1 MTLSTK
7 IGIDKPSYLE
17 RNLPLYKQLIGVVRF
32 FQRWPVIPIVMLSI
46 LVLLAVFA
54 DVTGYDPE
62 LPALRDRTLPLFS
75 EPVDPLTKD
84 LTRHWLGADQF
95 GRDTL
100 TRIMHGARITL
111 YVLVISA
118 VSGTIIGT
126 TYGLVAGFFGGIVD
140 DILMRI
146 LDLVYSIPFLLLALV
161 AAVVFDPSL
170 LVVIILLAFLAWPAF
185 VRNVRAEVLTLKER
199 DYIMYARVAGASKVR
214 LLLTHLL
221 PGVINTVIVIATLRI
236 GQLILAEA
244 SLSFLGAGVPPPT
257 PVWGA
262 LVAEGRD
269 YLNSAWWVS
278 MFPSVGI
285 FLVVMSLNFLGDWF
299 RDRFDP
305 RLRQLGN

>member
-7 IGIDKPSYLE
+7 IGVDEPSWIEKNVPGYIKFKKFLS
-17 RNLPLYKQLIGVVRF
+17 LL
-32 FQRWPVIPIVMLSI
+32 QRWPVIPIFFISI

-62 LPALRDRTLPLFS
+62 LPALRDRTLPMFS

-111 YVLVISA
+111 YVLLISA

-126 TYGLVAGFFGGIVD
+126 AYGLIAGYFGGFVD

-161 AAVVFDPSL
+161 AAIVFDPSL
-170 LVVIILLAFLAWPAF
+170 TVVIVLLAFLAWPAF
-185 VRNVRAEVLTLKER
+185 VRNVRAEILTLKER
-199 DYIMYARVAGASKVR
+199 DYIMYARVAGASRIRMMYK
-214 LLLTHLL
+214 HLL
-221 PGVINTVIVIATLRI
+221 PGVINTVLVIATLRI

-278 MFPSVGI
+278 IWPSLGI

-299 RDRFDP
+299 RDKFDP
-305 RLRQLGN
+305 RLRQL

>member
-7 IGIDKPSYLE
+7 IGIDEPSWLE
-17 RNLPLYKQLIGVVRF
+17 KNIPFWIGFKKFLSF
-32 FQRWPVIPIVMLSI
+32 FQKWPVIPVFFISI

-62 LPALRDRTLPLFS
+62 LPALRDRTLPMFS

-100 TRIMHGARITL
+100 TRIMQGARITL

-126 TYGLVAGFFGGIVD
+126 AYGLIAGYFGGFVD

-161 AAVVFDPSL
+161 AAIVFDPSL
-170 LVVIILLAFLAWPAF
+170 TVVIVLLAFLAWPAF
-185 VRNVRAEVLTLKER
+185 VRNVRAEILTLKER
-199 DYIMYARVAGASKVR
+199 DYIMYAKVAGASRIRMMYK
-214 LLLTHLL
+214 HLL

-278 MFPSVGI
+278 IWPSLGI

-305 RLRQLGN
+305 RLRQL

>member
-7 IGIDKPSYLE
+7 IGVDEPSWIEKNVPGYIQFKKFLSV
-17 RNLPLYKQLIGVVRF
+17 LQK
-32 FQRWPVIPIVMLSI
+32 WPVIPIFFISI

-62 LPALRDRTLPLFS
+62 LPALRDRTLPMFS

-111 YVLVISA
+111 YVLLISA

-126 TYGLVAGFFGGIVD
+126 AYGLIAGYFGGFVD

-161 AAVVFDPSL
+161 AAIVFDPSL
-170 LVVIILLAFLAWPAF
+170 TVVIVLLAFLAWPAF
-185 VRNVRAEVLTLKER
+185 VRNVRAEILTLKER
-199 DYIMYARVAGASKVR
+199 DYIMYARVAGASRIRMMYK
-214 LLLTHLL
+214 HLL

-278 MFPSVGI
+278 IWPSLGI

-299 RDRFDP
+299 RDKFDP
-305 RLRQLGN
+305 RLRQL

>member
-7 IGIDKPSYLE
+7 IGVDEPSWIEKNVPGYIKFKKFLS
-17 RNLPLYKQLIGVVRF
+17 LL
-32 FQRWPVIPIVMLSI
+32 QRWPVIPIFFICI

-62 LPALRDRTLPLFS
+62 LPALRDRTLPMFS

-111 YVLVISA
+111 YVLLISA

-126 TYGLVAGFFGGIVD
+126 AYGLIAGYFGGFVD

-161 AAVVFDPSL
+161 AAIVFDPSL
-170 LVVIILLAFLAWPAF
+170 TVVIVLLAFLAWPAF
-185 VRNVRAEVLTLKER
+185 VRNVRAEILTLKER
-199 DYIMYARVAGASKVR
+199 DYIMYARVAGASR
-214 LLLTHLL
+214 LRMMYKHLL

-278 MFPSVGI
+278 IWPSLGI

-299 RDRFDP
+299 RDKFDP
-305 RLRQLGN
+305 RLRQL

>member
-7 IGIDKPSYLE
+7 IGVDEPSWIEKNVPGYVKLKRYLS
-17 RNLPLYKQLIGVVRF
+17 LL
-32 FQRWPVIPIVMLSI
+32 QRWPVIPIFFISI

-62 LPALRDRTLPLFS
+62 LPALRDRTLPMFS

-111 YVLVISA
+111 YVLLISA

-126 TYGLVAGFFGGIVD
+126 AYGLIAGYFGGFVD

-161 AAVVFDPSL
+161 AAIVFDPSL
-170 LVVIILLAFLAWPAF
+170 TVVIVLLAFLAWPAF
-185 VRNVRAEVLTLKER
+185 VRNVRAEILTLKER
-199 DYIMYARVAGASKVR
+199 DYIMYARVAGASR
-214 LLLTHLL
+214 LRMMYKHLL

-278 MFPSVGI
+278 IWPSLGI

-299 RDRFDP
+299 RDKFDP
-305 RLRQLGN
+305 RLRQL

>member
-7 IGIDKPSYLE
+7 IGIDEPSWIEKNVPGYVKLKRYLS
-17 RNLPLYKQLIGVVRF
+17 LL
-32 FQRWPVIPIVMLSI
+32 QRWPVIPIFFISI

-62 LPALRDRTLPLFS
+62 LPALRDRTLPMFS

-111 YVLVISA
+111 YVLLISA

-126 TYGLVAGFFGGIVD
+126 AYGLIAGYFGGFVD

-161 AAVVFDPSL
+161 AAIVFDPSL
-170 LVVIILLAFLAWPAF
+170 TVVIVLLAFLAWPAF
-185 VRNVRAEVLTLKER
+185 VRNVRAEILTLKER
-199 DYIMYARVAGASKVR
+199 DYIMYARVAGASRIRMMYK
-214 LLLTHLL
+214 HLL

-278 MFPSVGI
+278 IWPSLGI

-299 RDRFDP
+299 RDCLLYTSDAADE
-305 RLRQLGN
+305 

>member
-7 IGIDKPSYLE
+7 IGVDEPSWIEKNVPGYIKFKKFLS
-17 RNLPLYKQLIGVVRF
+17 LL
-32 FQRWPVIPIVMLSI
+32 QRWPVIPIFFISI

-62 LPALRDRTLPLFS
+62 LPALRDRTLPMFS

-111 YVLVISA
+111 YVLLISA

-126 TYGLVAGFFGGIVD
+126 AYGLIAGYFGGFVD

-161 AAVVFDPSL
+161 AAIVFDPSL
-170 LVVIILLAFLAWPAF
+170 TVVIVLLAFLAWPAF
-185 VRNVRAEVLTLKER
+185 VRNVRAEILTLKER
-199 DYIMYARVAGASKVR
+199 DYIMYARVAGASRIRMMYK
-214 LLLTHLL
+214 HLL

-236 GQLILAEA
+236 GQLILAHC
-244 SLSFLGAGVPPPT
+244 SFF
-257 PVWGA
+257 
-262 LVAEGRD
+262 
-269 YLNSAWWVS
+269 YN
-278 MFPSVGI
+278 I
-285 FLVVMSLNFLGDWF
+285 F
-299 RDRFDP
+299 
-305 RLRQLGN
+305 

>member
-7 IGIDKPSYLE
+7 IGIDEPSWIEKNVPGYVKL
-17 RNLPLYKQLIGVVRF
+17 KRF
-32 FQRWPVIPIVMLSI
+32 LSLLQRWPVIPIFFISI

-62 LPALRDRTLPLFS
+62 LPALRDRTLPMFS

-111 YVLVISA
+111 YVLLISA

-126 TYGLVAGFFGGIVD
+126 AYGLIAGYFGGFVD

-161 AAVVFDPSL
+161 AAIVFDPSL
-170 LVVIILLAFLAWPAF
+170 TVVIVLLAFLAWPAF
-185 VRNVRAEVLTLKER
+185 VRNVRAEILTLKER
-199 DYIMYARVAGASKVR
+199 DYIMYARVAGASR
-214 LLLTHLL
+214 IRMMYTHLL

-278 MFPSVGI
+278 IWPVSYTHLTLPTTPYV
-285 FLVVMSLNFLGDWF
+285 
-299 RDRFDP
+299 
-305 RLRQLGN
+305 

>member
-1 MTLSTK
+1 M
-7 IGIDKPSYLE
+7 I
-17 RNLPLYKQLIGVVRF
+17 
-32 FQRWPVIPIVMLSI
+32 
-46 LVLLAVFA
+46 
-54 DVTGYDPE
+54 
-62 LPALRDRTLPLFS
+62 S

-111 YVLVISA
+111 YVLLISA

-126 TYGLVAGFFGGIVD
+126 AYGLIAGYFGGFVD

-161 AAVVFDPSL
+161 AAIVFDPSL
-170 LVVIILLAFLAWPAF
+170 TVVIVLLAFLAWPAF
-185 VRNVRAEVLTLKER
+185 VRNVRAEILTLKER
-199 DYIMYARVAGASKVR
+199 DYIMYARVAGASR
-214 LLLTHLL
+214 IRMMYTHLL

-278 MFPSVGI
+278 IWPSLGI

-299 RDRFDP
+299 RDKFDP
-305 RLRQLGN
+305 RLRQL

>member
-7 IGIDKPSYLE
+7 IGVDEPSWIEKNVPGYVKLNRYLS
-17 RNLPLYKQLIGVVRF
+17 LL
-32 FQRWPVIPIVMLSI
+32 QRWPVIPIFFISI

-62 LPALRDRTLPLFS
+62 LPALRDRTLPMFS

-111 YVLVISA
+111 YVLLISA

-126 TYGLVAGFFGGIVD
+126 AYGLIAGYFGGFVD

-161 AAVVFDPSL
+161 AAIVFDPSL
-170 LVVIILLAFLAWPAF
+170 TVVIVLLAFLAWPAF
-185 VRNVRAEVLTLKER
+185 VRNVRAEILTLKER
-199 DYIMYARVAGASKVR
+199 DYIMYARVAGASRIRMMYK
-214 LLLTHLL
+214 HLL

-278 MFPSVGI
+278 IWPSLGI

-299 RDRFDP
+299 RDKFDP
-305 RLRQLGN
+305 RLRQL

>member
-7 IGIDKPSYLE
+7 IGIDEPSWIEKNVPGYVKL
-17 RNLPLYKQLIGVVRF
+17 KRF
-32 FQRWPVIPIVMLSI
+32 LSLLQRWPVIPIFFISI

-62 LPALRDRTLPLFS
+62 LPALRDRTLPMFS

-111 YVLVISA
+111 YVLLISA

-126 TYGLVAGFFGGIVD
+126 AYGLIAGYFGGFVD

-161 AAVVFDPSL
+161 AAIVFDPSL
-170 LVVIILLAFLAWPAF
+170 TVVIVLLAFLAWPAF
-185 VRNVRAEVLTLKER
+185 VRNVRAEILTLKER
-199 DYIMYARVAGASKVR
+199 DYIMYARVAGASRIRMMYK
-214 LLLTHLL
+214 HLL

-278 MFPSVGI
+278 IWPSLGI

-299 RDRFDP
+299 RDKFDP
-305 RLRQLGN
+305 RLRQL

>member
-7 IGIDKPSYLE
+7 IGVDEPSWIEKNVPGYIKFKKFLS
-17 RNLPLYKQLIGVVRF
+17 LL
-32 FQRWPVIPIVMLSI
+32 QRWPVIPIFFISI

-62 LPALRDRTLPLFS
+62 LPALRDRTLPMFS

-111 YVLVISA
+111 YVLLISA

-126 TYGLVAGFFGGIVD
+126 AYGLIAGYFGGFVD

-161 AAVVFDPSL
+161 AAIVFDPSL
-170 LVVIILLAFLAWPAF
+170 TVVIVLLAFLAWPAF
-185 VRNVRAEVLTLKER
+185 VRNVRAEILTLKER
-199 DYIMYARVAGASKVR
+199 DYIMYARVAGASRIRMMYK
-214 LLLTHLL
+214 HLL

-278 MFPSVGI
+278 IWPSLGI

-299 RDRFDP
+299 RDKFDP
-305 RLRQLGN
+305 RLRQL

>member
-7 IGIDKPSYLE
+7 IGIDEPSWIEKNVPGYVKL
-17 RNLPLYKQLIGVVRF
+17 KRF
-32 FQRWPVIPIVMLSI
+32 LSLLQRWPVIPIFFISI

-62 LPALRDRTLPLFS
+62 LPALRDRTLPMFS

-111 YVLVISA
+111 YVLLISA

-126 TYGLVAGFFGGIVD
+126 AYGLIAGYFGGFVD

-161 AAVVFDPSL
+161 AAIVFDPSL
-170 LVVIILLAFLAWPAF
+170 TVVIVLLAFLAWPAF
-185 VRNVRAEVLTLKER
+185 VRNVRAEILTLKER
-199 DYIMYARVAGASKVR
+199 DYIMYARVAGASR
-214 LLLTHLL
+214 IRMMYTHLL

-269 YLNSAWWVS
+269 CLLYTSPSPRDKRQSRMPSSA
-278 MFPSVGI
+278 
-285 FLVVMSLNFLGDWF
+285 
-299 RDRFDP
+299 
-305 RLRQLGN
+305 

>member
-7 IGIDKPSYLE
+7 IGVDEPSWIEKNVPGYVKFKRYLS
-17 RNLPLYKQLIGVVRF
+17 LL
-32 FQRWPVIPIVMLSI
+32 QRWPVIPIFFISI

-62 LPALRDRTLPLFS
+62 LPALRDRTLPMFS

-111 YVLVISA
+111 YVLLISA

-126 TYGLVAGFFGGIVD
+126 ANGLIAGYFGGFVD

-161 AAVVFDPSL
+161 AAIVFDPSL
-170 LVVIILLAFLAWPAF
+170 TVVIVLLAFLAWPAF
-185 VRNVRAEVLTLKER
+185 VRNVRAEILTLKER
-199 DYIMYARVAGASKVR
+199 DYIMYARVAGASRIRMMYK
-214 LLLTHLL
+214 HLL

-236 GQLILAEA
+236 GQIILAEA

-278 MFPSVGI
+278 IWPSLGI

-299 RDRFDP
+299 RDKFDP
-305 RLRQLGN
+305 RLRQL

>member
-7 IGIDKPSYLE
+7 IGVDEPSWIEKNVPGYIKFKKFLS
-17 RNLPLYKQLIGVVRF
+17 LL
-32 FQRWPVIPIVMLSI
+32 QRWPVIPIFFISI

-62 LPALRDRTLPLFS
+62 LPALRDRTLPMFS

-111 YVLVISA
+111 YVLLISA

-126 TYGLVAGFFGGIVD
+126 AYGLIAGYFGGFVD

-161 AAVVFDPSL
+161 AAIVFDPSL
-170 LVVIILLAFLAWPAF
+170 TVVIVLLAFLAWPAF
-185 VRNVRAEVLTLKER
+185 VRNVRAEILTLKER
-199 DYIMYARVAGASKVR
+199 DYIMYARVAGASR
-214 LLLTHLL
+214 
-221 PGVINTVIVIATLRI
+221 IRIVIATLRI

-278 MFPSVGI
+278 IWPSLGI

-299 RDRFDP
+299 RDKFDP
-305 RLRQLGN
+305 RLRQL

>member
-7 IGIDKPSYLE
+7 IGIDEPSWIEKNVPGYIKFKKFLS
-17 RNLPLYKQLIGVVRF
+17 LL
-32 FQRWPVIPIVMLSI
+32 QRWPVIPIFFISI

-62 LPALRDRTLPLFS
+62 LPALRDRTLPMFS

-100 TRIMHGARITL
+100 TRITHGARITL
-111 YVLVISA
+111 YVLLISA

-126 TYGLVAGFFGGIVD
+126 AYGLIAGYFGGFVD

-161 AAVVFDPSL
+161 AAIVFDPSL
-170 LVVIILLAFLAWPAF
+170 TVVIVLLAFLAWPAF
-185 VRNVRAEVLTLKER
+185 VRNVRAEILTLKER
-199 DYIMYARVAGASKVR
+199 DYIMYARVAGASRIRMMYK
-214 LLLTHLL
+214 HLL

-278 MFPSVGI
+278 IWPSLGI

-299 RDRFDP
+299 RDKFVP
-305 RLRQLGN
+305 RLRQL

>member
-7 IGIDKPSYLE
+7 IGVDEPSWIEKNVPGYIKFKKFLS
-17 RNLPLYKQLIGVVRF
+17 LLQK
-32 FQRWPVIPIVMLSI
+32 WPVIPIFFISI

-62 LPALRDRTLPLFS
+62 LPALRDRTLPMFS

-111 YVLVISA
+111 YVLLISA

-126 TYGLVAGFFGGIVD
+126 AYGLIAGYFGGFVD

-161 AAVVFDPSL
+161 AAIVFDPSL
-170 LVVIILLAFLAWPAF
+170 TVVIVLLAFLAWPAF
-185 VRNVRAEVLTLKER
+185 VRNVRAEILTLKER
-199 DYIMYARVAGASKVR
+199 DYIMYARVAGASRIRMMYK
-214 LLLTHLL
+214 HLL

-278 MFPSVGI
+278 IWPSLGI

-299 RDRFDP
+299 RDKFDP
-305 RLRQLGN
+305 RLRQL

>member
-1 MTLSTK
+1 M
-7 IGIDKPSYLE
+7 
-17 RNLPLYKQLIGVVRF
+17 
-32 FQRWPVIPIVMLSI
+32 
-46 LVLLAVFA
+46 FA

-62 LPALRDRTLPLFS
+62 LPALRDRTLPMFS

-111 YVLVISA
+111 YVLLISA

-126 TYGLVAGFFGGIVD
+126 AYGLIAGYFGGFVD

-161 AAVVFDPSL
+161 AAIVFDPSL
-170 LVVIILLAFLAWPAF
+170 TVVIVLLAFLAWPAF
-185 VRNVRAEVLTLKER
+185 VRNVRAEILTLKER
-199 DYIMYARVAGASKVR
+199 DYIMYARVAGASRIRMMYK
-214 LLLTHLL
+214 HLL

-278 MFPSVGI
+278 IWPSLGI

-305 RLRQLGN
+305 RLRQL

>member
-7 IGIDKPSYLE
+7 IGVDEPSWIEKNVPGYIKFKKFLS
-17 RNLPLYKQLIGVVRF
+17 LL
-32 FQRWPVIPIVMLSI
+32 QRWRVIPIFFISI

-62 LPALRDRTLPLFS
+62 LPALRDRTLPMFS

-111 YVLVISA
+111 YVLLISA

-126 TYGLVAGFFGGIVD
+126 AYGLIAGYFGGFVD

-161 AAVVFDPSL
+161 AAIVFDPSL
-170 LVVIILLAFLAWPAF
+170 TVVIVLLAFLAWPAF
-185 VRNVRAEVLTLKER
+185 VRNVRAEILTLKER
-199 DYIMYARVAGASKVR
+199 DYIMYARVAGASRIRMMYK
-214 LLLTHLL
+214 HLL

-236 GQLILAEA
+236 GQLILSEA

-278 MFPSVGI
+278 IWPSLGI

-299 RDRFDP
+299 RDKFDP
-305 RLRQLGN
+305 RLRQL

>member
-7 IGIDKPSYLE
+7 IGIDEPSWIEKNVPGYVKL
-17 RNLPLYKQLIGVVRF
+17 KRF
-32 FQRWPVIPIVMLSI
+32 LSLLQRWPVIPIFFIFI

-62 LPALRDRTLPLFS
+62 LPALRDRTLPMFS

-111 YVLVISA
+111 YVLLISA

-126 TYGLVAGFFGGIVD
+126 AYGLIAGYFGGFVD

-161 AAVVFDPSL
+161 AAIVFDPSL
-170 LVVIILLAFLAWPAF
+170 TVVIVLLAFLAWPAF
-185 VRNVRAEVLTLKER
+185 VRNVRAEILTLKER
-199 DYIMYARVAGASKVR
+199 DYIMYARVAGASR
-214 LLLTHLL
+214 IRMMYTHLL

-257 PVWGA
+257 PVW
-262 LVAEGRD
+262 L
-269 YLNSAWWVS
+269 
-278 MFPSVGI
+278 
-285 FLVVMSLNFLGDWF
+285 SLIHI
-299 RDRFDP
+299 
-305 RLRQLGN
+305 

>member
-7 IGIDKPSYLE
+7 IGIDEPSWIEKNVPGYVKFKNYLS
-17 RNLPLYKQLIGVVRF
+17 LL
-32 FQRWPVIPIVMLSI
+32 QRWPVIPIFFISI

-62 LPALRDRTLPLFS
+62 LPALRDRTLPMFS

-111 YVLVISA
+111 YVLLISA

-126 TYGLVAGFFGGIVD
+126 AYGLIAGYFGGFVD

-161 AAVVFDPSL
+161 AAIVFDPSL
-170 LVVIILLAFLAWPAF
+170 TVVIVLLAFLAWPAF
-185 VRNVRAEVLTLKER
+185 VRNVRAEILTLKER
-199 DYIMYARVAGASKVR
+199 DYIMYARVAGASRIRMMYK
-214 LLLTHLL
+214 HLL

-278 MFPSVGI
+278 IWPSLGI

-299 RDRFDP
+299 RDKFDP
-305 RLRQLGN
+305 RLRQL

>member
-7 IGIDKPSYLE
+7 IGIDEPSFLE
-17 RNLPLYKQLIGVVRF
+17 KKLPYYKSIKKFLSF
-32 FQRWPVIPIVMLSI
+32 FQKWPVIPVFFISI
-46 LVLLAVFA
+46 LILLAVFA
-54 DVTGYDPE
+54 DITGYDPE
-62 LPALRDRTLPLFS
+62 LPALRDRTLPMFS

-111 YVLVISA
+111 YVLFISA
-118 VSGTIIGT
+118 ISGTIIGT
-126 TYGLVAGFFGGIVD
+126 SYGLIAGFFGGFID

-161 AAVVFDPSL
+161 AAIVFNPSL
-170 LVVIILLAFLAWPAF
+170 TVVIILLAFLAWPAF
-185 VRNVRAEVLTLKER
+185 VRNVRAEILTLKER
-199 DYIMYARVAGASKVR
+199 DYILYARIAGASKFR
-214 LLLTHLL
+214 LMYKHLL

-278 MFPSVGI
+278 IFPSLGI

-305 RLRQLGN
+305 RLRQL

>member
-7 IGIDKPSYLE
+7 IGIDEPSWIEKNVPGYVKFKRYLS
-17 RNLPLYKQLIGVVRF
+17 LL
-32 FQRWPVIPIVMLSI
+32 QRWPVIPIFFISI

-62 LPALRDRTLPLFS
+62 LPALRDRTLPMFS

-111 YVLVISA
+111 YVLLISA

-126 TYGLVAGFFGGIVD
+126 AYGLIAGYFGGFVD

-161 AAVVFDPSL
+161 AAIVFDPSL
-170 LVVIILLAFLAWPAF
+170 TVVIVLLAFLAWPAF
-185 VRNVRAEVLTLKER
+185 VRNVRAEILTLKER
-199 DYIMYARVAGASKVR
+199 DYIMYARVAGASRIRMMYK
-214 LLLTHLL
+214 HLL

-278 MFPSVGI
+278 IWPSLGI

-299 RDRFDP
+299 RDKFDP
-305 RLRQLGN
+305 RLRQL

>member
-7 IGIDKPSYLE
+7 IGVDETSWIEKNVPGYIKFKKFLSL
-17 RNLPLYKQLIGVVRF
+17 L
-32 FQRWPVIPIVMLSI
+32 QRWPVIPIFFISI

-62 LPALRDRTLPLFS
+62 LPALRDRTLPMFS

-111 YVLVISA
+111 YVLLISA

-126 TYGLVAGFFGGIVD
+126 AYGLIAGYFGGFVD

-161 AAVVFDPSL
+161 AAIVFDPSL
-170 LVVIILLAFLAWPAF
+170 TVVIVLLAFLAWPAF
-185 VRNVRAEVLTLKER
+185 VRNVRAEILTLKER
-199 DYIMYARVAGASKVR
+199 DYIMYARVAGASRIRMMYK
-214 LLLTHLL
+214 HLL

-244 SLSFLGAGVPPPT
+244 ALSFLGAGVPPPT

-278 MFPSVGI
+278 IWPSLGI

-299 RDRFDP
+299 RDKFDP
-305 RLRQLGN
+305 RLRQL

>member
-7 IGIDKPSYLE
+7 IGIDEPSWLE
-17 RNLPLYKQLIGVVRF
+17 KNIPFWIGFKKFLSF
-32 FQRWPVIPIVMLSI
+32 FQKWPVIPVFFISI

-62 LPALRDRTLPLFS
+62 LPALRDRTLPMFS

-126 TYGLVAGFFGGIVD
+126 AYGLIAGYFGGFVD

-161 AAVVFDPSL
+161 AAIVFDPSL
-170 LVVIILLAFLAWPAF
+170 TVVIVLLAFLAWPAF
-185 VRNVRAEVLTLKER
+185 VRNVRAEILTLKER
-199 DYIMYARVAGASKVR
+199 DYIMYAKVAGASRIRMMYK
-214 LLLTHLL
+214 HLL

-262 LVAEGRD
+262 LVSEGRD

-278 MFPSVGI
+278 IWPSLGI

-305 RLRQLGN
+305 RLRQL

>member
-7 IGIDKPSYLE
+7 IGVDEPSWIEKNVPGYIKFKRYLS
-17 RNLPLYKQLIGVVRF
+17 LL
-32 FQRWPVIPIVMLSI
+32 QRWPVIPIFFISI

-62 LPALRDRTLPLFS
+62 LPALRDRTLPMFS

-111 YVLVISA
+111 YVLLISA

-126 TYGLVAGFFGGIVD
+126 AYGLIAGYFGGFVD

-161 AAVVFDPSL
+161 AAIVFDPSL
-170 LVVIILLAFLAWPAF
+170 TVVIVLLAFLAWPAF
-185 VRNVRAEVLTLKER
+185 VRNVRAEILTLKER
-199 DYIMYARVAGASKVR
+199 DYIMYARVAGASRIRMMYK
-214 LLLTHLL
+214 HLL

-278 MFPSVGI
+278 IWPSLGI

-299 RDRFDP
+299 RDKFDP
-305 RLRQLGN
+305 RLRQL

>member
-7 IGIDKPSYLE
+7 IGIDEPSWIEKNVQGYIKFKNFLS
-17 RNLPLYKQLIGVVRF
+17 LL
-32 FQRWPVIPIVMLSI
+32 QRWPVIPIFFISI

-62 LPALRDRTLPLFS
+62 LPALRDRTLPMFS

-111 YVLVISA
+111 YVLLISA

-126 TYGLVAGFFGGIVD
+126 AYGLIAGYFGGFVD

-161 AAVVFDPSL
+161 AAIVFDPSL
-170 LVVIILLAFLAWPAF
+170 TVVIVLLAFLAWPAF
-185 VRNVRAEVLTLKER
+185 VRNVRAEILTLKER
-199 DYIMYARVAGASKVR
+199 DYIMYARVAGASR
-214 LLLTHLL
+214 LRMMYKHLL

-278 MFPSVGI
+278 IWPSLGI

-299 RDRFDP
+299 RDKFDP
-305 RLRQLGN
+305 RLRQL

>member
-7 IGIDKPSYLE
+7 IGIDEPSWIEKNVPGYVKFKMYLG
-17 RNLPLYKQLIGVVRF
+17 LL
-32 FQRWPVIPIVMLSI
+32 QRWPVIPIFFISI

-62 LPALRDRTLPLFS
+62 LPALRDRTLPMFS

-111 YVLVISA
+111 YVLLISA

-126 TYGLVAGFFGGIVD
+126 AYGLIAGYFGGFVD

-161 AAVVFDPSL
+161 AAIVFDPSL
-170 LVVIILLAFLAWPAF
+170 TVVIVLLAFLAWPAF
-185 VRNVRAEVLTLKER
+185 VRNVRAEILTLKER
-199 DYIMYARVAGASKVR
+199 DYIMYARVAGASRIRMMYK
-214 LLLTHLL
+214 HLL

-278 MFPSVGI
+278 IWPSLGI

-299 RDRFDP
+299 RDKFDP
-305 RLRQLGN
+305 RLRQL

>member
-7 IGIDKPSYLE
+7 IGVDEPSWIEKNVPGYIKFKKFLS
-17 RNLPLYKQLIGVVRF
+17 LL
-32 FQRWPVIPIVMLSI
+32 QRWPVIPIFFISI

-62 LPALRDRTLPLFS
+62 LPALRDRTLPMFS
-75 EPVDPLTKD
+75 EPVDPLSKD

-111 YVLVISA
+111 YVLLISA

-126 TYGLVAGFFGGIVD
+126 AYGLIAGYFGGFVD

-161 AAVVFDPSL
+161 AAIVFDPSL
-170 LVVIILLAFLAWPAF
+170 TVVIVLLAFLAWPAF
-185 VRNVRAEVLTLKER
+185 VRNVRAEILTLKER
-199 DYIMYARVAGASKVR
+199 DYIMYARVAGASRIRMMYK
-214 LLLTHLL
+214 HLL

-278 MFPSVGI
+278 IWPSLGI

-299 RDRFDP
+299 RDKFDP
-305 RLRQLGN
+305 RLRQL

>member
-7 IGIDKPSYLE
+7 IGVDEPSWIEKNVPGYIKFKKFLS
-17 RNLPLYKQLIGVVRF
+17 LL
-32 FQRWPVIPIVMLSI
+32 QRWPVIPIFFISI

-62 LPALRDRTLPLFS
+62 LPALRDRTLPMFS

-111 YVLVISA
+111 YVLLISA

-126 TYGLVAGFFGGIVD
+126 AYGLIAGYFGGFVD

-161 AAVVFDPSL
+161 AAIVFDPSL
-170 LVVIILLAFLAWPAF
+170 TVVIVLLAFLAWPAF
-185 VRNVRAEVLTLKER
+185 VRNVRAEILTLKER
-199 DYIMYARVAGASKVR
+199 DYIMYARVAGASR
-214 LLLTHLL
+214 LRMMYKHLL

-278 MFPSVGI
+278 IWPSLGI

-299 RDRFDP
+299 RDKFDP
-305 RLRQLGN
+305 RLRQL

>member
-7 IGIDKPSYLE
+7 IGVDEPSWIEKNVPGYIKFKKFLG
-17 RNLPLYKQLIGVVRF
+17 LL
-32 FQRWPVIPIVMLSI
+32 QRWPVIPIFFISI

-62 LPALRDRTLPLFS
+62 LPALRDRTLPMFS

-111 YVLVISA
+111 YVLLISA

-126 TYGLVAGFFGGIVD
+126 AYGLIAGYFGGFVD

-161 AAVVFDPSL
+161 AAIVFDPSL
-170 LVVIILLAFLAWPAF
+170 TVVIVLLAFLAWPAF
-185 VRNVRAEVLTLKER
+185 VRNVRAEILTLKER
-199 DYIMYARVAGASKVR
+199 DYIMYARVAGASRIRMMYK
-214 LLLTHLL
+214 HLL

-278 MFPSVGI
+278 IWPSLGI

-299 RDRFDP
+299 RDKFDP
-305 RLRQLGN
+305 RLRQL

>member
-7 IGIDKPSYLE
+7 IGIDEPSWIEKNVPGYIKFKKFLS
-17 RNLPLYKQLIGVVRF
+17 LL
-32 FQRWPVIPIVMLSI
+32 QRWPVIPIFFISI

-62 LPALRDRTLPLFS
+62 LPALRDRTLPMFS

-84 LTRHWLGADQF
+84 LTRHWIGADQF

-100 TRIMHGARITL
+100 TRIMHGARKTL
-111 YVLVISA
+111 YVLLISA

-126 TYGLVAGFFGGIVD
+126 AYGLIAGYFGGFVD

-161 AAVVFDPSL
+161 AAIVFDPSL
-170 LVVIILLAFLAWPAF
+170 TVVIVLLAFLAWPAF
-185 VRNVRAEVLTLKER
+185 ERNVRAEILTLKER
-199 DYIMYARVAGASKVR
+199 DYIMYARVAGASRIRMMYK
-214 LLLTHLL
+214 HLL

-278 MFPSVGI
+278 IWPSLGI

-299 RDRFDP
+299 RDKFDP
-305 RLRQLGN
+305 RLRQL

>member
-7 IGIDKPSYLE
+7 IGVDEPSWIEKNVPGYVKFKRYLS
-17 RNLPLYKQLIGVVRF
+17 LL
-32 FQRWPVIPIVMLSI
+32 QRWPVIPIFFISI

-62 LPALRDRTLPLFS
+62 LPALRDRTLPMFS

-111 YVLVISA
+111 YVLLISA

-126 TYGLVAGFFGGIVD
+126 AYGLIAGYFGGFVD

-161 AAVVFDPSL
+161 AAIVFDPSL
-170 LVVIILLAFLAWPAF
+170 TVVIVLLAFLAWPAF
-185 VRNVRAEVLTLKER
+185 VRNVRAEILTLKER
-199 DYIMYARVAGASKVR
+199 DYIMYARVAGASRIRMMYK
-214 LLLTHLL
+214 HLL

-278 MFPSVGI
+278 IWPSLGI

-299 RDRFDP
+299 RDKFDP
-305 RLRQLGN
+305 RLRQL